1 MFILTTCSIYT
12 KLVFPNGIFIAS
24 RKSWELSAGCNHAKD
39 PWVQQNSCSV
49 LYEYEWTLLCT
60 GRIGNL
66 GELFV
71 TIAEPDPVH
80 LYMITEMLKAFCVL
94 QNSALQP

>member
-1 MFILTTCSIYT
+1 M
-12 KLVFPNGIFIAS
+12 
-24 RKSWELSAGCNHAKD
+24 
-39 PWVQQNSCSV
+39 
-49 LYEYEWTLLCT
+49 LLCT